1 LPESAAA
8 MIRIV
13 FNGQPREVPEGLSV
27 LGLLELLGLDS
38 GRVAVELDGVIVR
51 KPDWPVR
58 TLVSGSRLEVV
69 HFVGG
74 GSGQKNAID
83 RAARRSTIL

>member
-1 LPESAAA
+1 LPDSSAA

-13 FNGQPREVPEGLSV
+13 FNGQPREVPDGTSV

-38 GRVAVELDGVIVR
+38 GRVAVELDGIIVR
-51 KPDWPVR
+51 KPEWPGR

-74 GSGQKNAID
+74 GSW
-83 RAARRSTIL
+83 